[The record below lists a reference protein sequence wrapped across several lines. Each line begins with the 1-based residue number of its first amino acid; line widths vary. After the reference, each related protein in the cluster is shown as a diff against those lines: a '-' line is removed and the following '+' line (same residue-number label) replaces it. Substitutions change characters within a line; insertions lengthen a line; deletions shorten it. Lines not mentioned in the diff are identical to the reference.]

1 MLVFS
6 FLGESMKTLTIR
18 NKEGKKVA
26 TIMRFPSKRT
36 PLVSVVDTPKNF
48 QFSIKVPLD

>member
-1 MLVFS
+1 
-6 FLGESMKTLTIR
+6 MKTIVVRDTKGR
-18 NKEGKKVA
+18 KVA

-36 PLVSVVDTPKNF
+36 PLVSVVDNPKNF